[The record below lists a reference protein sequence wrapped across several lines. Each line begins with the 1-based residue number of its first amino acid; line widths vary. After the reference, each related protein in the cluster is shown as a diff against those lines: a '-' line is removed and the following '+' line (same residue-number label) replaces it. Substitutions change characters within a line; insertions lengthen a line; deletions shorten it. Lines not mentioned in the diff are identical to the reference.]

1 MLTSLQVKNFKAWK
15 DTGHVRLAPL
25 TVIFGANS
33 AGKSSLGHLLLALK
47 QTAISTERKRALHLG
62 DINSLIDLGTFADC
76 IHGHDLTQKLEFEF
90 GWTPSDRIEIKDPLL
105 KDKIYSGDRMNLH
118 VELSAGK
125 TEQPEATR
133 IDYKL
138 FDGESEVLDASFA
151 RGQSG
156 KLTLTSRSVK
166 LVHSVGRKWPLE
178 NAEKFYRISETS
190 RARFQNADFL
200 ADFAISLE
208 IMLQGLAYLG
218 PLREY
223 PKRIYQWSGNTPEN
237 VGMKGEDT
245 IAAILA
251 ADAEGRKLNRGHKHT
266 LKGFSEF
273 IAEHL
278 VTLGVI
284 HSFRVQSVAAGR
296 KEYEVLVKTHAKAAE
311 VKITDVGIGV
321 SQVLP
326 ALVLPFYCAPN
337 SIVWM
342 EQPEIHL
349 HPQVQAELADVFI
362 TAIHAGEK
370 GKPRNVQLIVESHS
384 EHFLNRLQRRIAE
397 GVIRPEEVAV
407 HFCTKGGEATEMQP
421 LELNLYGDIANWP
434 ENFFG
439 DEMADLTARTVA
451 AMDKRKKQV
460 SK

>member
-76 IHGHDLTQKLEFEF
+76 IHGHDLSQKLEFEF
-90 GWTPSDRIEIKDPLL
+90 GWTPSERIEIKDPLL
-105 KDKIYSGDRMNLH
+105 KDRIYSGDRMNLH

-125 TEQPEATR
+125 SEQPEATR

-138 FDGESEVLDASFA
+138 FNGESLVLDSSFT
-151 RGQSG
+151 RGPSG
-156 KLTLTSRSVK
+156 KLTLSSKCVK

-208 IMLQGLAYLG
+208 TLLQGLAYLG

-245 IAAILA
+245 IAAILS
-251 ADAEGRKLNRGHKHT
+251 ADTEGRKLNRGRKHP

-296 KEYEVLVKTHAKAAE
+296 KEYEVLVKTHSKAAE

-362 TAIHAGEK
+362 TAIHATEK
-370 GKPRNVQLIVESHS
+370 GKPRNVQLIIESHS

-397 GVIRPEEVAV
+397 GAIRTEDVAV
-407 HFCTKGGEATEMQP
+407 HFCSKGSDATEMHP
-421 LELNLYGDIANWP
+421 LDVNLYGDIVNWP
-434 ENFFG
+434 DNFFG
-439 DEMADLTARTVA
+439 NEMADLTARTVA
-451 AMDKRKKQV
+451 AMETRKKLA

>member
-1 MLTSLQVKNFKAWK
+1 MLTSLQIKNFKAWK
-15 DTGHVRLAPL
+15 DTGKVSLKPL

-47 QTAISTERKRALHLG
+47 QTAISTERKRAIHLG
-62 DINSLIDLGTFADC
+62 DVNSLVELGTFADC
-76 IHGHDLTQKLEFEF
+76 LHGHDITQKLEFEL
-90 GWTPSDRIEIKDPLL
+90 GWKPSERLEIKYPYLE
-105 KDKIYSGDRMNLH
+105 KVFAGDRMNLA

-125 TEQPEATR
+125 TGQPEATR
-133 IDYKL
+133 IDYNL
-138 FDGESEVLDASFA
+138 FDGDTQVLDARFTKSD
-151 RGQSG
+151 SG
-156 KLTLTSRSVK
+156 SLTLKSTRAR
-166 LVHSVGRKWPLE
+166 LLRNQGRKWPLE
-178 NAEKFYRISETS
+178 NAEKFYRMSETS
-190 RARFQNADFL
+190 LARFQNADFL
-200 ADFAISLE
+200 ADFAISVE
-208 IMLQGLAYLG
+208 TMLRGVAYLG

-223 PKRIYQWSGNTPEN
+223 PKRIYQWSGNTPED

-251 ADAEGRKLNRGHKHT
+251 ADAEGRKLNRVKGAH

-278 VTLGVI
+278 VSLGVI
-284 HSFRVQSVAAGR
+284 HSFRVQPVAAGR
-296 KEYEVLVKTHAKAAE
+296 KEYEVLVKTHPKATE

-337 SIVWM
+337 STVWM

-362 TAIHAGEK
+362 TAIQATENK
-370 GKPRNVQLIVESHS
+370 KPRNVQLIIESHS
-384 EHFLNRLQRRIAE
+384 EHFLNRLQRRVAE
-397 GVIRPEEVAV
+397 GVVDPDDVAV
-407 HFCTKGGEATEMQP
+407 HFCTKGEDATEMKP
-421 LELNLYGDIANWP
+421 LELNLYGDIVNWP

-451 AMDKRKKQV
+451 AMEQRKKQS